1 MSKLSLALVSL
12 VAAIPGGFLIY
23 LLVMAFLSHAND
35 MSGTLK
41 IIAAATLG
49 ATSFISLMPLGILLL
64 GKKAPGEKKK
74 KAKKDKKGD
83 ASETIA
89 AAAVAG
95 GMDIAEGEEDLDV
108 QSSDMISAVDDFDS
122 SEFESAEFESSE
134 FEIDSDE
141 EDIVVASSDMISSA
155 EDFESSEFEIDE
167 EFLSDDEVGFSSEL
181 IDVNDFSDDSIVISE
196 DELNLDAA
204 EAKVDDGL
212 SDMDIAFTDVD
223 EDVSEAEAEFFN
235 EGDSAEFNPE
245 SLEINEGSAVI
256 SPGELADSGSETFS
270 ANDAGL
276 SSELDIDLDELDVD
290 SSDALTADIPGNLIG
305 EEDAAS
311 GEYSEF
317 ELELE
322 ELEASKDDVDKSY
335 FESAENM
342 QIGEDSMELHAGA
355 LELTDSGDEIE
366 VSDFD
371 EGFFDESGEI
381 ESTLPPTVG
390 QDHLAATYI
399 DESGADEI
407 VEALPSEDEL
417 DVFDSLDDDSGSA
430 PDLSAFDDDDD
441 AIVVVDAGGNERELK
456 IDDDF
461 SDFDLEFT
469 DGDEEN
475 EASEDF
481 FIAEP
486 DKFSIDEKENATED
500 DGLEEFGEELGDIE
514 GLDDLD
520 FGDDDFEI
528 GDAPEENSPNA
539 MNHTIAADLT
549 NIPPVQEDVPEAVSD
564 LPPIQGDGIPGLD
577 DDDDFPEDLFLSDDE
592 ISLDDLDLDDL
603 DLDLDE

>member
-1 MSKLSLALVSL
+1 VSKLSLALVSL

-41 IIAAATLG
+41 IVAAATLG

-74 KAKKDKKGD
+74 KAKKGKKGD

-89 AAAVAG
+89 AAAVVG
-95 GMDIAEGEEDLDV
+95 DMDVAEGDV
-108 QSSDMISAVDDFDS
+108 DVDSTDMVSAVDDFDS
-122 SEFESAEFESSE
+122 SEFASGEFESSE
-134 FEIDSDE
+134 FEIDSDGE
-141 EDIVVASSDMISSA
+141 EVVVASSDMISSA
-155 EDFESSEFEIDE
+155 EDFESSELEIDE
-167 EFLSDDEVGFSSEL
+167 AFLSDDEVGFSNEL
-181 IDVNDFSDDSIVISE
+181 IDVNDISDDSIVISE
-196 DELNLDAA
+196 EELNLDGA
-204 EAKVDDGL
+204 EATVDDGL
-212 SDMDIAFTDVD
+212 SDMDIAFTDLD

-256 SPGELADSGSETFS
+256 SPDELTDSGSETFS

-276 SSELDIDLDELDVD
+276 SSELDIDLDEFDVD
-290 SSDALTADIPGNLIG
+290 SSDALTTDIPERLTDDEGVT
-305 EEDAAS
+305 S

-335 FESAENM
+335 FESAGNM
-342 QIGEDSMELHAGA
+342 QIGEDSMELHEGA
-355 LELTDSGDEIE
+355 LELTESGDEIE
-366 VSDFD
+366 VSEFD

-381 ESTLPPTVG
+381 ESTMPPTVD

-399 DESGADEI
+399 DESGEDEI
-407 VEALPSEDEL
+407 VDALPSEDEL
-417 DVFDSLDDDSGSA
+417 DVFDSLDEDGSGSA

-441 AIVVVDAGGNERELK
+441 DAIVVMDAGGKERELK
-456 IDDDF
+456 DDDDF

-475 EASEDF
+475 EVSEDF

-486 DKFSIDEKENATED
+486 DKFSIDKEEAATED
-500 DGLEEFGEELGDIE
+500 DGLEEFGEELGEIE

-528 GDAPEENSPNA
+528 GDSPEEAPSP
-539 MNHTIAADLT
+539 MNQTIATDLT
-549 NIPPVQEDVPEAVSD
+549 NIPPIQKDVPEDVSE
-564 LPPIQGDGIPGLD
+564 LPPIQGDGIPDLD

-603 DLDLDE
+603 DLDE